1 MKEIITVELPNF
13 KADYEV
19 VWFDN
24 TDFSNLTNIKQVYGV
39 LLNENKE
46 VLIVNVGRNW
56 QLPGGTPEPGESPV
70 ETLIR
75 EVKEEASAEINEMVP
90 LGYQMV
96 SELKNCEKGKPFFQ
110 IRFVAKIK
118 KLNKIEKD
126 PATGVI
132 PERKFI
138 NPQDFL
144 KYCPWGK
151 IGQMVIGKAVS
162 TY

>member
-1 MKEIITVELPNF
+1 
-13 KADYEV
+13 
-19 VWFDN
+19 
-24 TDFSNLTNIKQVYGV
+24 
-39 LLNENKE
+39 
-46 VLIVNVGRNW
+46 
-56 QLPGGTPEPGESPV
+56 
-70 ETLIR
+70 
-75 EVKEEASAEINEMVP
+75 MVP
-90 LGYQMV
+90 LGYQIV
-96 SELKNCEKGKPFFQ
+96 SELKNGEKGKPFFQ